1 MHRDPEPLISLGEI
15 KMALTNTDRDEIR
28 SIVWGELVRVGAV
41 EQDPDRDDIPAPPPD
56 GVAFEG
62 LPSVSEAR
70 QFWAF
75 RAWSLHDIL
84 RKRFR

>member
-1 MHRDPEPLISLGEI
+1 
-15 KMALTNTDRDEIR
+15 MALSDADRDEIR
-28 SIVWGELVRVGAV
+28 TIVWGELVRVGV
-41 EQDPDRDDIPAPPPD
+41 IEQDPDRTDIPAPPPD

-62 LPSVSEAR
+62 LPTVSEDR

-75 RAWSLHDIL
+75 RAWSLFESL